1 MYNMINEL
9 YSYLM
14 FERKKRQWRKKN
26 PHNSTYLIQNG
37 SPIGEVKVGKH
48 TYGGLNV
55 LNCTSNKLV
64 IGSYCSIAKQTA
76 FILGVDHRMSGVSTY
91 PFKKLMLHGEQ
102 EAISKGDII
111 IEDDVWIGYGA
122 IILSGV
128 HIGQGA
134 AIAAGAVVSKDVP
147 PYAIVG
153 GVPAKIIK
161 YRFSE
166 SVRRQLER
174 IDFSKI
180 DDEFV
185 KGHIS
190 QLYEEIDENTD
201 LNWLPLK

>member
-1 MYNMINEL
+1 MINEL

-64 IGSYCSIAKQTA
+64 IGNYCSIAKQTA

-166 SVRRQLER
+166 PVRRQLER

-185 KGHIS
+185 EKHIS